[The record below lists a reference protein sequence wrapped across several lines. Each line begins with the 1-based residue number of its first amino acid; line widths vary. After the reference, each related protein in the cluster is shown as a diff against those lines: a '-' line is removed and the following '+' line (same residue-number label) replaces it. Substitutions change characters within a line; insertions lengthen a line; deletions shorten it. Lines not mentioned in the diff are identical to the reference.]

1 MKVLLL
7 GVGMQGK
14 ATLHDL
20 VESKGVSKVIA
31 ADVDSKGLAT
41 YVQSRNYGDKVTC
54 EYIDASDTE
63 SIDRLMKLKADVAID
78 LLPPMY
84 INDVAKSAI
93 KYGVNLVN
101 TMYVSPEIKELSA
114 EAEKKGITILPEFGM
129 DPGIDLVFMGETV
142 RNFDQ
147 IEELYSYGAGF
158 PEKSAADNSLKY
170 KETWTFE
177 GVLKS
182 FLRAGKVIRNG
193 EEVIIKE
200 NEMFTP
206 ENTHTLNID
215 TFGNL
220 EAFPNGDATK
230 YADILKLDK
239 SCLKELG
246 RYVLRWEGHCDF
258 WRKIV
263 DLNFLDNEPVEVEG
277 VQVDKKKFL
286 TALIAPQIQYKDS
299 ERDAVL
305 VRIDT
310 KGIKDGKKKR
320 IILQSVDYRDLD
332 TGFTAMSR
340 TVGYTA
346 SIGAQMIV
354 NGKIPKRGVI
364 SPVFDIPYEPF
375 AEELRKRN
383 IQTTFEV
390 VDC

>member
-1 MKVLLL
+1 MKVLLF

-20 VESKGVSKVIA
+20 VQSKAVSEVIA
-31 ADVDSKGLAT
+31 ADVDVETLRA
-41 YVQSRNYGDKVTC
+41 YVKSRNYGDKVTC
-54 EYIDASDTE
+54 EYIDASDSI
-63 SIDRLMKLKADVAID
+63 SIDRLMKLKADVVID

-84 INDVAKSAI
+84 INDVARSAVAN
-93 KYGVNLVN
+93 GVNLVN

-129 DPGIDLVFMGETV
+129 DPGIDLAFMGETV
-142 RNFDQ
+142 RNFDK

-158 PEKSAADNSLKY
+158 PEKKAADNPLKY

-182 FLRAGKVIRNG
+182 FVRAGKVIRG
-193 EEVIIKE
+193 GREVIINEK
-200 NEMFTP
+200 EMFIP
-206 ENTHTLNID
+206 ENIHTLNVD
-215 TFGNL
+215 AFGEL

-230 YADILKLDK
+230 YADILELDK

-246 RYVLRWEGHCDF
+246 RYVLRWKGHCDF
-258 WRKIV
+258 WSKIV
-263 DLNFLDNEPVEVEG
+263 ALNFLDNESVEVEG

-286 TALIAPQIQYKDS
+286 TALIAPQIQYKEN
-299 ERDAVL
+299 ERDAVI
-305 VRIDT
+305 VRIDA
-310 KGIKDGKKKR
+310 KGIKDGKKKHV
-320 IILQSVDYRDLD
+320 ILQSLDYRDLE

-383 IQTTFEV
+383 ILTTFEEV
-390 VDC
+390 KC